1 MTMRERPLSGLL
13 ACFCFAIV
21 FANPVESAAETQCT
35 CRAASQ
41 SYAEGTCACLD
52 RPGSGSEIAC
62 CGKVLNNTS
71 WKFTGKGCPVAGTE
85 PAAPTRLFSLKPA
98 SDTPAIRISTAASAP

>member
-1 MTMRERPLSGLL
+1 MAMSERPLPGLL

-21 FANPVESAAETQCT
+21 FAGPVESAAQTLCT

-52 RPGSGSEIAC
+52 RPGGGSEIAC

-71 WKFTGKGCPVAGTE
+71 WTFTGKGCPVAGTE
-85 PAAPTRLFSLKPA
+85 PAASTRMFSLKPA
-98 SDTPAIRISTAASAP
+98 NTPPAMRISTAASAP